1 MEQEITNT
9 MIRVKEGLHSVT
21 HVTHNRRFTHIY
33 ARRLL
38 SLFSCS
44 GRNAMNEKTI
54 ERKLTAMVMTR
65 GGIAVKLAATGISG
79 MPDRLIL
86 IAIGKIGFVE
96 VKAPKKKPR
105 KLQKIRHKQLQE
117 LGFQVYV
124 LDKESQIGGI
134 IDAIRSS

>member
-1 MEQEITNT
+1 MT
-9 MIRVKEGLHSVT
+9 KESELEKKLRKAVESLGGLALKFVSP
-21 HVTHNRRFTHIY
+21 
-33 ARRLL
+33 
-38 SLFSCS
+38 
-44 GRNAMNEKTI
+44 G
-54 ERKLTAMVMTR
+54 
-65 GGIAVKLAATGISG
+65 LAG
-79 MPDRLIL
+79 MPDRLVL

>member
-1 MEQEITNT
+1 MA
-9 MIRVKEGLHSVT
+9 KESELEKKLRKAVESLGGLALKFVSP
-21 HVTHNRRFTHIY
+21 
-33 ARRLL
+33 
-38 SLFSCS
+38 C
-44 GRNAMNEKTI
+44 
-54 ERKLTAMVMTR
+54 
-65 GGIAVKLAATGISG
+65 LAG
-79 MPDRLIL
+79 MPDRLVL

>member
-1 MEQEITNT
+1 MAQESDLEKKLCKE
-9 MIRVKEGLHSVT
+9 VKALGGLALKFVSP
-21 HVTHNRRFTHIY
+21 
-33 ARRLL
+33 
-38 SLFSCS
+38 
-44 GRNAMNEKTI
+44 G
-54 ERKLTAMVMTR
+54 
-65 GGIAVKLAATGISG
+65 LAG
-79 MPDRLIL
+79 MPDRVIL
-86 IAIGKIGFVE
+86 IAIGKISFVE

>member
-1 MEQEITNT
+1 MAQESELEKKLCKE
-9 MIRVKEGLHSVT
+9 VKALGGLALKFVSP
-21 HVTHNRRFTHIY
+21 
-33 ARRLL
+33 
-38 SLFSCS
+38 
-44 GRNAMNEKTI
+44 G
-54 ERKLTAMVMTR
+54 
-65 GGIAVKLAATGISG
+65 LAG

-96 VKAPKKKPR
+96 VKALKKKPR

>member
-1 MEQEITNT
+1 MAQESELEKKLCKE
-9 MIRVKEGLHSVT
+9 VKALGGLALKFVSP
-21 HVTHNRRFTHIY
+21 
-33 ARRLL
+33 
-38 SLFSCS
+38 
-44 GRNAMNEKTI
+44 G
-54 ERKLTAMVMTR
+54 
-65 GGIAVKLAATGISG
+65 LAG

-86 IAIGKIGFVE
+86 IDIGKIGFVE

-105 KLQKIRHKQLQE
+105 KLQE

>member
-1 MEQEITNT
+1 MAKESELEKKLCKE
-9 MIRVKEGLHSVT
+9 VKALGGLALKFVSP
-21 HVTHNRRFTHIY
+21 
-33 ARRLL
+33 
-38 SLFSCS
+38 
-44 GRNAMNEKTI
+44 G
-54 ERKLTAMVMTR
+54 
-65 GGIAVKLAATGISG
+65 LAG

-86 IAIGKIGFVE
+86 IAIGTIGFVE
-96 VKAPKKKPR
+96 AKAPKKKPR